1 MGVAGVRMYHDQA
14 LYKEPGGGYTPWHV
28 DQFYWPL
35 SNANSVTVWVP
46 LQATPLELG
55 PLSFAI
61 GSQVIEQGREL
72 AISDESEEKIRYN
85 LRDFPIDE
93 GPYDLGEVSFHA
105 GWTFHRAG
113 PNTSAAP
120 RAVMTVIYIEDGI
133 RLIQPR
139 HKNHE
144 NDWNTWMPGVQIGTN
159 VNGKNLDDPAVVE
172 VLAAAES
179 LGACVFVHPWD
190 MLGGERMARHWF
202 PWLVGMPAETSLAV
216 ASVCFGGVMERLPR
230 LRIAFAHGGGA
241 APMTL
246 GRWDHG
252 FRERPDLC
260 QTATTV
266 MPSEAFRRLWF
277 DSLVHDAEALR
288 LLLSVAGPGKVALG
302 TDYPFPLGELAPG
315 AVVRAASWLDD
326 ATRASILHG
335 AAAAFLGPRAAHA
348 TGAASTAAPPHVNAI
363 R

>member
-1 MGVAGVRMYHDQA
+1 MQD
-14 LYKEPGGGYTPWHV
+14 PG
-28 DQFYWPL
+28 
-35 SNANSVTVWVP
+35 
-46 LQATPLELG
+46 
-55 PLSFAI
+55 
-61 GSQVIEQGREL
+61 L
-72 AISDESEEKIRYN
+72 AIKELERCTH
-85 LRDFPIDE
+85 R
-93 GPYDLGEVSFHA
+93 LG
-105 GWTFHRAG
+105 
-113 PNTSAAP
+113 
-120 RAVMTVIYIEDGI
+120 
-133 RLIQPR
+133 
-139 HKNHE
+139 
-144 NDWNTWMPGVQIGTN
+144 MPGVQIGTN

>member
-1 MGVAGVRMYHDQA
+1 MGISFSYWAKAADAADLASILNDHVADVVRARPDRFVGLGTIPMQD
-14 LYKEPGGGYTPWHV
+14 PG
-28 DQFYWPL
+28 
-35 SNANSVTVWVP
+35 
-46 LQATPLELG
+46 
-55 PLSFAI
+55 
-61 GSQVIEQGREL
+61 L
-72 AISDESEEKIRYN
+72 AIKELERCTH
-85 LRDFPIDE
+85 R
-93 GPYDLGEVSFHA
+93 LG
-105 GWTFHRAG
+105 
-113 PNTSAAP
+113 
-120 RAVMTVIYIEDGI
+120 
-133 RLIQPR
+133 
-139 HKNHE
+139 
-144 NDWNTWMPGVQIGTN
+144 MPGVQIGTN

-302 TDYPFPLGELAPG
+302 TDYPFPLGELDPG
-315 AVVRAASWLDD
+315 AVVRAAPWLDD
-326 ATRASILHG
+326 ATRASLLHG

-348 TGAASTAAPPHVNAI
+348 TGAASSAAPPHVNAI

>member
-1 MGVAGVRMYHDQA
+1 MIDLHTHILPERWPDLCAKYGYPGWVSIEHCASCRARLWKDGRMFREIQSNCWDPAARIVDCDASGVRVQVLSTVPVMFSYWAKATDAADLATILNDHVAGVVRAHPDRFVGLGTIPMQDPA
-14 LYKEPGGGYTPWHV
+14 L
-28 DQFYWPL
+28 
-35 SNANSVTVWVP
+35 
-46 LQATPLELG
+46 
-55 PLSFAI
+55 AI
-61 GSQVIEQGREL
+61 REL
-72 AISDESEEKIRYN
+72 ERCVRA
-85 LRDFPIDE
+85 
-93 GPYDLGEVSFHA
+93 LG
-105 GWTFHRAG
+105 
-113 PNTSAAP
+113 
-120 RAVMTVIYIEDGI
+120 
-133 RLIQPR
+133 
-139 HKNHE
+139 
-144 NDWNTWMPGVQIGTN
+144 MPGVQIGTN
-159 VNGKNLDDPAVVE
+159 VNGRDLDDPAVVE

-348 TGAASTAAPPHVNAI
+348 TGAASSTAPPHVNAI

>member
-1 MGVAGVRMYHDQA
+1 VSIEHCASCRARLWKDGRMFREIQSNCWDPTARVSDCDASGVRIQVLSTVPVMFSYWAKAADAADLASILNDHVADVVRARPDRFVGLGTIPMQD
-14 LYKEPGGGYTPWHV
+14 PG
-28 DQFYWPL
+28 
-35 SNANSVTVWVP
+35 
-46 LQATPLELG
+46 
-55 PLSFAI
+55 
-61 GSQVIEQGREL
+61 L
-72 AISDESEEKIRYN
+72 AIKELERCTH
-85 LRDFPIDE
+85 R
-93 GPYDLGEVSFHA
+93 LG
-105 GWTFHRAG
+105 
-113 PNTSAAP
+113 
-120 RAVMTVIYIEDGI
+120 
-133 RLIQPR
+133 
-139 HKNHE
+139 
-144 NDWNTWMPGVQIGTN
+144 MPGVQIGTN

-260 QTATTV
+260 QTATSIA
-266 MPSEAFRRLWF
+266 PSEAFRHLWF

-288 LLLSVAGPGKVALG
+288 LLLSVAGDGKVALG
-302 TDYPFPLGELAPG
+302 TDYPFPLGELDPG
-315 AVVRAASWLDD
+315 AVVRAAPWLDD
-326 ATRASILHG
+326 ATRASLLHG

-348 TGAASTAAPPHVNAI
+348 TGAASDVAPPHVNAI

>member
-1 MGVAGVRMYHDQA
+1 
-14 LYKEPGGGYTPWHV
+14 
-28 DQFYWPL
+28 
-35 SNANSVTVWVP
+35 
-46 LQATPLELG
+46 
-55 PLSFAI
+55 
-61 GSQVIEQGREL
+61 
-72 AISDESEEKIRYN
+72 
-85 LRDFPIDE
+85 
-93 GPYDLGEVSFHA
+93 
-105 GWTFHRAG
+105 
-113 PNTSAAP
+113 
-120 RAVMTVIYIEDGI
+120 
-133 RLIQPR
+133 
-139 HKNHE
+139 
-144 NDWNTWMPGVQIGTN
+144 MPGVQIGTN
-159 VNGKNLDDPAVVE
+159 VNGRNLDDPAVVE

-266 MPSEAFRRLWF
+266 IPSEAFRRLWF